1 MQSRT
6 VVTGV
11 VTALAALGA
20 AGPAQASITAT
31 SGEVQKVPQPS
42 TAEIGK
48 LESDLVARAWDE
60 AQSHR
65 LTAPL
70 TVDKTPAG
78 PGTTIP
84 AGTWVSSHMI
94 HADQV
99 GTLGGVTFTG
109 SATFDSSIIG
119 AVTTNAGLVASD
131 YLGAPTVFSATGRAP
146 EPGSDTVT
154 VSASATTVTF
164 NNFNVVDEVRIITD
178 ADADDD
184 GVIDGSDNC
193 RTTANPDQA
202 DADGDGIGDACDSL
216 TYRFDGFYA
225 PIDNAPTVNTTK
237 AGSAIPV
244 KFSLGGYQGLEILA
258 AGSPVS
264 VEEGCGS
271 GAPDTIETITAGGS
285 SLSYDAAS
293 DTYTY
298 VWKTSKEW
306 SGQCRTLVV
315 TTADGGRHTALFEFS

>member
-1 MQSRT
+1 MKSRT
-6 VVTGV
+6 AVTGV

-20 AGPAQASITAT
+20 AAPAQASITAT
-31 SGEVQKVPQPS
+31 SGDVQKVPQPS

-60 AQSHR
+60 AQSYR

-70 TVDKTPAG
+70 TVNKTPAG
-78 PGTTIP
+78 PGMTIP

-94 HADQV
+94 HADQQ
-99 GTLGGVTFTG
+99 GTAGGVTFTG

-119 AVTTNAGLVASD
+119 AVTSDAGLVASD
-131 YLGAPTVFSATGRAP
+131 FLGATVFSPSGRAL
-146 EPGSDTVT
+146 ESGSDSVT
-154 VSASATTVTF
+154 VAASATTITF
-164 NNFNVVDEVRIITD
+164 NNFNVVDEVRVITD

-216 TYRFDGFYA
+216 TYHFAGFFA

-244 KFSLGGYQGLEILA
+244 KFSLGGYKGLDIFA

-264 VEEGCGS
+264 VETGCSS
-271 GAPDTIETITAGGS
+271 GTPDTIETTTAGGS
-285 SLSYDAAS
+285 SLSYDAAT

-306 SGQCRTLVV
+306 SGDCRTLVV